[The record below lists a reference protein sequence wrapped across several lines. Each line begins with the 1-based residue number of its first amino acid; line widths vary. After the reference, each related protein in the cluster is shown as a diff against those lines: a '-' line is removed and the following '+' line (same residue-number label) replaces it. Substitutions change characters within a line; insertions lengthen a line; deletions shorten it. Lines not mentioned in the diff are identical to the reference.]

1 VITNLSATPPG
12 AEPTSRL
19 RGRLRDDV
27 IALAMAAAQDG
38 AIEALSMREVSR
50 RLGVSPGAIYRH
62 FEDREAI
69 LKAVAEAGFVLLG
82 ERFEA
87 AMPAGSAARDGADAR
102 ARFEGLALAYVTFA
116 RSHYG
121 LWRLMFGPY
130 GCDFQFQ
137 DPAKAPT
144 YQWLGRSLSEL
155 RDFGVIASATPQD
168 QDFVWTAIHGFSDLQ
183 ALPREGAVD
192 VEPSARAQARLCLR
206 ALGRAADPPW
216 VDRSAS

>member
-1 VITNLSATPPG
+1 
-12 AEPTSRL
+12 
-19 RGRLRDDV
+19 
-27 IALAMAAAQDG
+27 MAAAQDG

-62 FEDREAI
+62 FQDRESI
-69 LKAVAEAGFVLLG
+69 LKAVAEAGFALLG
-82 ERFEA
+82 KRFQA
-87 AMPAGSAARDGADAR
+87 AMPLGSAAQDGADAR
-102 ARFEGLALAYVTFA
+102 ARFEELVLTYVTFA
-116 RSHYG
+116 QTHYG

-130 GCDFQFQ
+130 GCDSQFR
-137 DPAKAPT
+137 DPTKAPT

-168 QDFVWTAIHGFSDLQ
+168 QDFVWTAIHGFSDLR

-206 ALGRAADPPW
+206 ALGPPVDPLR
-216 VDRSAS
+216 DGRI

>member
-1 VITNLSATPPG
+1 MERI
-12 AEPTSRL
+12 SRPH
-19 RGRLRDDV
+19 GQLRDEV
-27 IALAMAAAQDG
+27 IALAMAAAREG
-38 AIEALSMREVSR
+38 AIENLSMREISR

-62 FEDREAI
+62 FEDRDAI
-69 LKAVAEAGFVLLG
+69 LKTVAEAGFALLA
-82 ERFEA
+82 ERFQT
-87 AMPAGSAARDGADAR
+87 AMPTGSSARDRADAL

-155 RDFGVIASATPQD
+155 RDFGVIGSATPQD
-168 QDFVWTAIHGFSDLQ
+168 QYFVWTAIHGYSDLQ
-183 ALPREGAVD
+183 ALPREGSVD